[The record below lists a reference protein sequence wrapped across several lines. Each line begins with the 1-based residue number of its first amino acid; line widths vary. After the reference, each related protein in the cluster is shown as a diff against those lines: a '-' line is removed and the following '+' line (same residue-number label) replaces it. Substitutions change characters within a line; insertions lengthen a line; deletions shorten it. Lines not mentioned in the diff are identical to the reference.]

1 MFPNPQLHPTSWYY
15 TVPNMYCPNYSHQ
28 IFGHPMMYPR
38 TNTNV
43 HTQQYQIDP
52 GGLYYPYRTQQYQ
65 MDPGGPYYPYRIQQS
80 QMVPLSQRRYPNI
93 PAQQS
98 TTSPTLRSIEIR
110 TETSS
115 EEALNGEE
123 TSNSEESNS
132 NVSLTSQTYEHMN
145 QFISNLVEDVNS
157 HNSSIAVD
165 GTDPDSDAVPG
176 YDIENEGNNTVSIM
190 DLQNHTQLE
199 TFDASNMPP
208 DHCNCSI
215 CHNSMDG
222 YIVRVLRCSHTFHN
236 GCIDRWLH
244 SASTCPLCRTPIVP
258 DEEEH
263 LV

>member
-43 HTQQYQIDP
+43 HTQQYQ
-52 GGLYYPYRTQQYQ
+52 
-65 MDPGGPYYPYRIQQS
+65 MDPRGLYYPYRIQQS
-80 QMVPLSQRRYPNI
+80 QMVPLSHRRYPNI

-110 TETSS
+110 TETSN

-165 GTDPDSDAVPG
+165 GG
-176 YDIENEGNNTVSIM
+176 FENEANKMVSIM